1 MTERQEATK
10 LAFVGTSSVGKTTLL
25 EYYRKNYAGIPDV
38 VFVEEAARTYFSRY
52 PSMPVSQRF
61 AEHAQGQVQDLA
73 IEAEQLAHNSG
84 ARLIFCDRSVLD
96 AVAYVRSTGD
106 RKGADKLL
114 RKVEGWIPTYTE
126 LFLLDPVGI
135 PFANDEVRQEDHD
148 TRQRFHE
155 AFIDLF
161 ESEGIVYELL
171 SGTQRSRIQRVDQVI
186 KSSGIIYE
194 K

>member
-1 MTERQEATK
+1 MSNGLEAAK
-10 LAFVGTSSVGKTTLL
+10 FAFVGSSSVGKTALL
-25 EYYRKNYAGIPDV
+25 EVYRKKYSGNPNV
-38 VFVEEAARTYFSRY
+38 VFVEEAARIYFIEHS
-52 PSMPVSQRF
+52 SMPLAERF
-61 AEHAQGQVQDLA
+61 AEQAQGQVQDLA
-73 IEAEQLAHNSG
+73 IKTEQLAHGLG

-106 RKGADKLL
+106 RKGADRLL
-114 RKVEGWIPTYTE
+114 RKVEGWIPTYTG
-126 LFLLDPVGI
+126 LFLLDPAGV
-135 PFANDEVRQEDHD
+135 PFANDEVRQENHD

-161 ESEGIVYELL
+161 ESEGIAYELL
-171 SGTQRSRIQRVDQVI
+171 SGTEQSRIQRVDQVI